1 MLLGSIGREGIT
13 SCQRKPEGDRVENRG
28 ALLPIAREAEKRR
41 ALGEDKPTNI
51 FQRNICEQTRS
62 LR

>member
-1 MLLGSIGREGIT
+1 MRNDEDEEGANFLPKKARGR
-13 SCQRKPEGDRVENRG
+13 QRVENRG

-62 LR
+62 VR